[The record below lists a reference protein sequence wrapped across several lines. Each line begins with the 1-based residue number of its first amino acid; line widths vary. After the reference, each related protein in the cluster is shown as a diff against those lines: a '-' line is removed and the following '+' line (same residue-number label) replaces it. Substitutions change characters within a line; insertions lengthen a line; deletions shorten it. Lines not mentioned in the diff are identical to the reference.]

1 MTTPYT
7 PPNTTS
13 PPILSNDQDLVHM
26 AKMTRHLN
34 YAILLQISF
43 FIIFAILSS
52 NTGAA
57 GSIIT
62 ILGLLFFGVIIY
74 GIISVFRLMKSVS
87 GTGMAI
93 VLMIVMLLP
102 IPFLNILII
111 LYANGKASKIL
122 KESGYKIGLLGAK
135 KIA

>member
-1 MTTPYT
+1 
-7 PPNTTS
+7 
-13 PPILSNDQDLVHM
+13 
-26 AKMTRHLN
+26 MTRHLN

-111 LYANGKASKIL
+111 LYANGKTSKIL